1 MYQKTSVVTRSDK
14 LPFSNLM
21 HIHIPIQKIHVH
33 TDIYIYTP
41 HNIYIYITLVSY
53 HIMFSHTHV
62 CMYDMCVIVFSGR
75 KAAAIQAGDRGWGP
89 PTQHHPHGAVDGS
102 WGWPWLNGWYVWYW
116 RVTMLTKQI
125 EYHQL
130 WWFDECMMNLCPIC
144 AFHAHLGSFQQL

>member
-33 TDIYIYTP
+33 TDIYIYIYIYTP

-75 KAAAIQAGDRGWGP
+75 KAAAIQAGDRG
-89 PTQHHPHGAVDGS
+89 
-102 WGWPWLNGWYVWYW
+102 
-116 RVTMLTKQI
+116 
-125 EYHQL
+125 
-130 WWFDECMMNLCPIC
+130 
-144 AFHAHLGSFQQL
+144 